1 MKTITI
7 SRQYGS
13 GGREVAALLSEKMGI
28 PFFDGNLLLIAGERY
43 GINPGLF
50 REYDEKKNTSFL
62 YSIAMMADGYTS
74 EERVMMPYKLYQAQM
89 DTMKKLV
96 QDGPCIFVGRCADW
110 ILREECDLVRVFIYA
125 SSMEQRIQ
133 RIMEVDGISKRDA
146 PSRITRKDRERKD
159 YYYFHTGQEWGKI
172 SNYDLCL
179 NTTTL
184 GYERCMEIIRSLAE
198 K

>member
-1 MKTITI
+1 MKIITI

-13 GGREVAALLSEKMGI
+13 GGREVADLLSKKMGI

-50 REYDEKKNTSFL
+50 KEYDEKKNTSFL
-62 YSIAMMADGYTS
+62 YNIAMIADGYTS

-110 ILREECDLVRVFIYA
+110 ILRDECELVRVFIYA

-133 RIMEVDGISKRDA
+133 RIMEVDKVSRRDA
-146 PSRITRKDRERKD
+146 PSRINRKDRDRKD
-159 YYYFHTGQEWGKI
+159 YYYFHTGQEWGKLT
-172 SNYDLCL
+172 NYDLCL

-184 GYERCMEIIRSLAE
+184 GYEGCAEIIRSIAE